1 VIALSRCLTSA
12 SAAMVLVAFLWGG
25 GFTASKAAVADVP
38 PLAAGILRYGL
49 ALLILLPLYLRERRR
64 IPPERYTRFT
74 WKALVALGLTAVAGY
89 NALYF
94 WGLSLAPSSDSILLI
109 PTTNPI
115 WTTLI
120 ATLFIGERP
129 GRRLSIGMIVAFAGM
144 LLVLVGGYTGD
155 FDRARLLGNGMF
167 ILAAIVFGASHVI
180 SRVVTRQISPIG
192 ATTMAGVI
200 GTLALLPMAILEG
213 GLPGLAAAPL
223 AFWLNIAFVAFGV
236 TAIGYVL
243 FYRSVV
249 RIGPGRTSFYTNL
262 VPLFGLTLSAIFLA
276 EYPTIIQLAGGAVM
290 LGAIIWVSMERG
302 TVTPS
307 VPIITRAEHRS

>member
-1 VIALSRCLTSA
+1 
-12 SAAMVLVAFLWGG
+12 MVLVAFLWGG

-49 ALLILLPLYLRERRR
+49 ALLILVPLYLRERRR
-64 IPPERYTRFT
+64 FPPERYTWFT

-120 ATLFIGERP
+120 ATMFIGERP

-167 ILAAIVFGASHVI
+167 ILAAIVFGASHVV

-192 ATTMAGVI
+192 ATTMAGII
-200 GTLALLPMAILEG
+200 GTIALLPMVILEG
-213 GLPGLAAAPL
+213 GLSELQAAPVS
-223 AFWLNIAFVAFGV
+223 FWLNIAFVAFGV
-236 TAIGYVL
+236 TVVGYVL
-243 FYRSVV
+243 FYRSV
-249 RIGPGRTSFYTNL
+249 RSIGPGRTSFYTNL
-262 VPLFGLTLSAIFLA
+262 VPLFGLTLSAVFLA
-276 EYPTIIQLAGGAVM
+276 EYPTIVQLAGGAVM
-290 LGAIIWVSMERG
+290 LGAIIWVSMERS
-302 TVTPS
+302 TIAAP
-307 VPIITRAEHRS
+307 VPIVPETERQ

>member
-1 VIALSRCLTSA
+1 
-12 SAAMVLVAFLWGG
+12 MVLVAFLWGG

-49 ALLILLPLYLRERRR
+49 ALLILVPLYLRERRHNS
-64 IPPERYTRFT
+64 PERYTWFT

-109 PTTNPI
+109 PITNPI

-120 ATLFIGERP
+120 ATMFIGERP
-129 GRRLSIGMIVAFAGM
+129 GRRLSIGMVVAFAGM

-167 ILAAIVFGASHVI
+167 ILAAIVFGASHVV

-192 ATTMAGVI
+192 ATTMAGII
-200 GTLALLPMAILEG
+200 GTIALLPMVILEG
-213 GLPGLAAAPL
+213 GLSELPAAPVS
-223 AFWLNIAFVAFGV
+223 FWLNIAFVAFGV
-236 TAIGYVL
+236 TVIGYVL
-243 FYRSVV
+243 FYRSV
-249 RIGPGRTSFYTNL
+249 RSIGPGRTSFYTNL

-276 EYPTIIQLAGGAVM
+276 EYPTIVQLAGGGVM
-290 LGAIIWVSMERG
+290 LGAIIWVSMERS
-302 TVTPS
+302 TIAAPAPVIPET
-307 VPIITRAEHRS
+307 EHR

>member
-1 VIALSRCLTSA
+1 VTALRRHLTSA

-49 ALLILLPLYLRERRR
+49 ALLILVPLYVRERRR
-64 IPPERYTRFT
+64 FPPERYTWFT
-74 WKALVALGLTAVAGY
+74 WKSLVALGLTAVAGY

-120 ATLFIGERP
+120 ATMFIGERP

-167 ILAAIVFGASHVI
+167 ILAAIVFGASHVV

-192 ATTMAGVI
+192 ATTMAGII
-200 GTLALLPMAILEG
+200 GTIALLPMVILEG
-213 GLPGLAAAPL
+213 GLSELQAAPVS
-223 AFWLNIAFVAFGV
+223 FWLNIAFVAFGV
-236 TAIGYVL
+236 TVVGYVL
-243 FYRSVV
+243 FYRSV
-249 RIGPGRTSFYTNL
+249 RSIGPGRTSFYTNL
-262 VPLFGLTLSAIFLA
+262 VPLFGLTLSAVFLA
-276 EYPTIIQLAGGAVM
+276 EYPTIVQLAGGAVM
-290 LGAIIWVSMERG
+290 LGAIIWVSMERS
-302 TVTPS
+302 TIAAP
-307 VPIITRAEHRS
+307 VPIVPETERQ